1 MKRSA
6 KHLAW
11 LRRQPCVVPGC
22 IASPCEAS
30 HLRTAANSG
39 MGIKPADDYA
49 VPMCAYHHRTGMWAY
64 HTIGHRAF
72 EEHFKLNLFEL
83 AAKFAGREK

>member
-1 MKRSA
+1 
-6 KHLAW
+6 
-11 LRRQPCVVPGC
+11 
-22 IASPCEAS
+22 
-30 HLRTAANSG
+30 